1 MQLLTDKLNTK
12 LTHLDFTKMK
22 SLANT
27 TSTDVIQGFPQR
39 FIKNVDLDLEQAFAI
54 QLLKYGRATFYKLLT
69 VPTE

>member
-1 MQLLTDKLNTK
+1 
-12 LTHLDFTKMK
+12 MK

-27 TSTDVIQGFPQR
+27 TSTDVIQGFSQC
-39 FIKNVDLDLEQAFAI
+39 FIKNVDLDLEQASAI